1 MQDSDLSIPS
11 VIDSGLSVGSGS
23 LSEDDSAGSGWFSMS
38 DLTSLA
44 RTLKA
49 TIPPAIDG
57 LTGAIQRGA
66 MNVAAEFAQMEREVE
81 REATRW
87 REEKLADKEEAQED
101 LPLPW
106 ETNTRG
112 GLSYTADDCL
122 KERILALSK
131 DEETFLKPHTF
142 ADSAEDGEL
151 EADSSFEL
159 DDRRVNQIHR
169 LLAADSRLSKMHAQM
184 SGRSDLKEKVFWKNY
199 FYHCDMIRKEYEA
212 DEYIAVSDDDDD
224 DDDESMDFPRTISA
238 GDLVLIGSEGE
249 DLENLASSFRVPAA
263 N

>member
-1 MQDSDLSIPS
+1 MEDSDLSIPS

-23 LSEDDSAGSGWFSMS
+23 LSEDDSAGSGWFAMS

-49 TIPPAIDG
+49 NIPPAIDG
-57 LTGAIQRGA
+57 LAGAIQRGA
-66 MNVAAEFAQMEREVE
+66 MNVAAEFAQMERDVE

-87 REEKLADKEEAQED
+87 REEKLADKEENTKQED

-106 ETNTRG
+106 EKSTKG

-142 ADSAEDGEL
+142 AASAEDGEL
-151 EADSSFEL
+151 EADNSFEL
-159 DDRRVNQIHR
+159 DDRRVKQIHR
-169 LLAADSRLSKMHAQM
+169 LLADDSRLSKVHAQM
-184 SGRSDLKEKVFWKNY
+184 SGKALNMSFFV
-199 FYHCDMIRKEYEA
+199 
-212 DEYIAVSDDDDD
+212 VS
-224 DDDESMDFPRTISA
+224 SSA
-238 GDLVLIGSEGE
+238 TFFLHFL
-249 DLENLASSFRVPAA
+249 
-263 N
+263 

>member
-23 LSEDDSAGSGWFSMS
+23 LSEDDSAGSGWFAMS

-106 ETNTRG
+106 ETHTRG

-159 DDRRVNQIHR
+159 DDRRVKQIHH

-184 SGRSDLKEKVFWKNY
+184 SGKTLSMKFRCHRFFL
-199 FYHCDMIRKEYEA
+199 
-212 DEYIAVSDDDDD
+212 YI
-224 DDDESMDFPRTISA
+224 F
-238 GDLVLIGSEGE
+238 L
-249 DLENLASSFRVPAA
+249 
-263 N
+263 